1 MLWAT
6 EEAESIRQDLERAF
20 AEHQAVELH
29 PFLQDAEHEVVL
41 LDPGNV
47 ADLLLPG
54 QVDEFLHR
62 QLLQGRDLGVA
73 LLQ

>member
-1 MLWAT
+1 MLGAA

-41 LDPGNV
+41 LDACDV

-62 QLLQGRDLGVA
+62 QFL
-73 LLQ
+73 